1 MQDFHCS
8 DPAKMHY
15 KQLANR
21 ADFFKTKKE
30 GVKTM
35 CKIMEEIQDKGRR
48 KGHEEGIIEGRSQMA
63 LDTAMD
69 MLRDN
74 KPIEEIVKYSRLPL
88 ERVQELAATLH

>member
-30 GVKTM
+30 GVITM
-35 CKIMEEIQDKGRR
+35 CKIMEEIQDKGH
-48 KGHEEGIIEGRSQMA
+48 KMGIEEGRSQMA

-74 KPIEEIVKYSRLPL
+74 KPIEEIVKYSHLPL
-88 ERVQELAATLH
+88 ERIQELAATLH